1 MAFITI
7 GISLACV
14 DVNHIKSE
22 YKTKNL
28 ENRPSYFFTKMYVY
42 HDTVKSFGQYY
53 AHTLPNHR
61 WKFGKNFIAL
71 EAPGNIIQGSE
82 DCLLE
87 GVVEG
92 PEVNIVLLA

>member
-1 MAFITI
+1 MLS
-7 GISLACV
+7 ISK
-14 DVNHIKSE
+14 IKIKQKIS
-22 YKTKNL
+22 KID
-28 ENRPSYFFTKMYVY
+28 PPVFFTKIYVY

-53 AHTLPNHR
+53 AHTLPSYR

-71 EAPGNIIQGSE
+71 EAPAFITQGSE

-92 PEVNIVLLA
+92 PEVNIA